1 MLFGWNTTI
10 TCFSSKT
17 FPRSEPKRIP
27 RATKNDLKIVLLA
40 QRSRG
45 RVQGVHMVVQLAV
58 FGKHFERSLV
68 IFRSMLVSLESI
80 VSRCLWYLGPCW
92 CFWEICLHS
101 IQRSRVCCS
110 VSLLLFSFSF
120 PSPFPFSFLFLFVS
134 LSLFFSCM
142 FSCIMLCL
150 FICYSCPVIYSS
162 FLWKSAQET
171 PTKVH
176 NMS

>member
-1 MLFGWNTTI
+1 M
-10 TCFSSKT
+10 
-17 FPRSEPKRIP
+17 
-27 RATKNDLKIVLLA
+27 LA

-45 RVQGVHMVVQLAV
+45 RVQGVHMGVHLAV
-58 FGKHFERSLV
+58 FGKHFERILV

-150 FICYSCPVIYSS
+150 FIFYSCPVLCFS
-162 FLWKSAQET
+162 FLWKGAQET
-171 PTKVH
+171 PKRYIKWTKNKYIGPRMLQEWPEEVMRDH
-176 NMS
+176 FGVIWEHVERILL